1 MTLKMIDSLRNR
13 NFSLK
18 MCLLFSHS
26 LEGPV
31 SVIYFKHLHRARDS
45 YVWPFPLI
53 WAKNLNENIVKMY
66 AKIGEITEY
75 NNNNI
80 WNISSTPD
88 AKFTVDFV
96 CEWSFETT
104 KLVIIEG
111 K

>member
-1 MTLKMIDSLRNR
+1 MDTLRNR

-18 MCLLFSHS
+18 MCLLLSNS
-26 LEGPV
+26 QERLV

-45 YVWPFPLI
+45 YVWACPLI

-66 AKIGEITEY
+66 VKIGEITEY
-75 NNNNI
+75 NI
-80 WNISSTPD
+80 LNISSTPD

-104 KLVIIEG
+104 KS
-111 K
+111 